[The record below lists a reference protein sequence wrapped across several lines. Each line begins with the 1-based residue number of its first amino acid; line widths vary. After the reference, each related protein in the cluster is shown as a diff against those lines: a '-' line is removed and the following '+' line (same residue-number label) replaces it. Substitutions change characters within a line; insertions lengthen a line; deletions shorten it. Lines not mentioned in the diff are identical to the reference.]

1 MLALASISDQ
11 LDQVLFD
18 FKACVHYVLTNF
30 YFSLKDSPSKAMK
43 NVFYFIEKALFALK
57 IFTFP
62 FFFSLSATA
71 LAWSKINL
79 QVYDVISC
87 LNKYLIA
94 HFVWYLEEEKT
105 MMLKLCPLI
114 EYYIRNIFM
123 EKSCRK
129 YAPKASPRSFFYF
142 GK

>member
-1 MLALASISDQ
+1 MFHYFLA
-11 LDQVLFD
+11 
-18 FKACVHYVLTNF
+18 NF
-30 YFSLKDSPSKAMK
+30 YFSPKDSPSKAMK
-43 NVFYFIEKALFALK
+43 NVFYFIKKALCSED
-57 IFTFP
+57 IYFP
-62 FFFSLSATA
+62 FFFYLSAIA

-79 QVYDVISC
+79 KVYDVISC

-129 YAPKASPRSFFYF
+129 YVPKASPRPLFYF
-142 GK
+142 GKLPKIAIVCKKFFQK